1 MLTLNDADYEND
13 DIESPVSIK
22 ILKFTN
28 GLLIFAEDYT
38 YSIDTVFKLA
48 NSSNDSQ
55 KEGAKHK
62 SIFFNEDVEIE
73 IPNFWIEIGEDHG
86 CTDVEAVLNKIIE
99 ALFFRLE
106 SFTIEID
113 EDAKEC
119 MDHCKSVKPDERVDF
134 MVNITSNSKRLIFF
148 ADLIDPKIK
157 VFEKLIKAKIIT
169 QGMKYY
175 LRSFLSKTVVL
186 KQRLRMSKSML
197 STADAIYSVLVDQA
211 LHEYSERLNEVSRYF
226 SSISVIFLPLNLLTA
241 YFGMNCRVPGES
253 ETDYN
258 AFYII
263 CSIIVG
269 FLIIFPIIFR
279 LMKWI

>member
-1 MLTLNDADYEND
+1 
-13 DIESPVSIK
+13 
-22 ILKFTN
+22 
-28 GLLIFAEDYT
+28 
-38 YSIDTVFKLA
+38 
-48 NSSNDSQ
+48 
-55 KEGAKHK
+55 
-62 SIFFNEDVEIE
+62 
-73 IPNFWIEIGEDHG
+73 
-86 CTDVEAVLNKIIE
+86 
-99 ALFFRLE
+99 
-106 SFTIEID
+106 
-113 EDAKEC
+113 